1 MLIALRGAFVQHWQH
16 TARRSELLFN
26 SLNQVAL
33 VVTLGWIASRGT
45 DETAVSA
52 VAVGIVLLVLW
63 RAAVFQLGFLV
74 VDANNAGTLEMEIIA
89 RAPVAL
95 LMLGKTLAAA
105 AFYGALGVGAAVI
118 VILVG
123 GGLVG
128 GGAPEVARA
137 GWFAAGVPVAVVA
150 VVSLAFLFGPLT
162 FVVGGKPGF
171 FNAII
176 PAGIVLSGFVH
187 PVALLPAP
195 FEVLARLLPTAW
207 AMEALQF
214 TLSGE
219 AGAPRIVL
227 GWAVAILLSAATLA
241 FSAWLFAVAERRVRR
256 VGLT

>member
-1 MLIALRGAFVQHWQH
+1 MTAMLAALRGAFVQHWQH
-16 TARRSELLFN
+16 TARPSELLFN

-33 VVTLGWIASRGT
+33 VVTLGWVASRGV
-45 DETAVSA
+45 DESAVGV
-52 VAVGIVLLVLW
+52 VAVGVVLLVLW

-74 VDANNAGTLEMEIIA
+74 VDANNSGTLEMEVIA

-105 AFYGALGVGAAVI
+105 SFYGALGLGAAVA
-118 VILVG
+118 VV
-123 GGLVG
+123 LVG

-137 GWFAAGVPVAVVA
+137 GWFAAGVPVAIVA

-187 PVALLPAP
+187 PVGILPAP
-195 FEVLARLLPTAW
+195 LEALARLLPTAW

-214 TLSGE
+214 ALTGQEGGGRIALSWSV
-219 AGAPRIVL
+219 AL
-227 GWAVAILLSAATLA
+227 LLAVATLA
-241 FSAWLFAVAERRVRR
+241 FSAWLFAIAERRVRQ

>member
-1 MLIALRGAFVQHWQH
+1 MWIALSGAFIQHWQH

-45 DETAVSA
+45 DESA
-52 VAVGIVLLVLW
+52 VAVVAVGVVLLVLW

-105 AFYGALGVGAAVI
+105 AFYGSLGMAAAVTVVLVSAWVGASP
-118 VILVG
+118 
-123 GGLVG
+123 
-128 GGAPEVARA
+128 PEVARA
-137 GWFAAGVPVAVVA
+137 AWFAAGVPVAIVA
-150 VVSLAFLFGPLT
+150 VVSLAFIFGPLT

-187 PVALLPAP
+187 PVALLPWP
-195 FEVLARLLPTAW
+195 VEVLSRLLPTAW

-214 TLSGE
+214 ALNGE
-219 AGAPRIVL
+219 AEAWRIGL
-227 GWAVAILLSAATLA
+227 GWCVALVLSAATLVL
-241 FSAWLFAVAERRVRR
+241 SAWLFAIAERRVRR